1 MNEMKAKFLNEF
13 VGSQNDGNYR
23 QICDRVQRDLGPQ
36 NGSDRTH
43 DLGDRQSHCLILH
56 HTESQERPMVG
67 IDAFIYSSNEMKSY
81 NTTSDQYT
89 LCIG

>member
-1 MNEMKAKFLNEF
+1 
-13 VGSQNDGNYR
+13 
-23 QICDRVQRDLGPQ
+23 
-36 NGSDRTH
+36 
-43 DLGDRQSHCLILH
+43 
-56 HTESQERPMVG
+56 MVG